1 MHFYTTLHFYVN
13 IHVGNHN
20 SPPSSA
26 EPMYEEVG
34 VVGEVKR
41 SQEIQLIFNE
51 AYVPVVK
58 DSNQASAECTYGQI
72 DCEVF

>member
-1 MHFYTTLHFYVN
+1 MYFCTTLYFCVY

-20 SPPSSA
+20 SLPSSA

-51 AYVPVVK
+51 AYDPVVK
-58 DSNQASAECTYGQI
+58 DSIQASAECAYGQI
-72 DCEVF
+72 NCEVF